1 MICSCTFGDA
11 AKDPAMYTAA
21 RANGNIEK
29 SKLYETEAAR
39 RVPLSAPNSFSD
51 AFSKAIVPL
60 INGAS
65 P

>member
-1 MICSCTFGDA
+1 
-11 AKDPAMYTAA
+11 MYTAA

-60 INGAS
+60 INGVF